1 MNIMCQSCA
10 LSKSSNVDVSRGQES
25 GEAFSETIVSN
36 TELYN
41 QINVISSKKNMIIAI
56 EK

>member
-1 MNIMCQSCA
+1 MWFSSA

-25 GEAFSETIVSN
+25 GEVFSEAIVST

-41 QINVISSKKNMIIAI
+41 QINVILSKKNMIIAI